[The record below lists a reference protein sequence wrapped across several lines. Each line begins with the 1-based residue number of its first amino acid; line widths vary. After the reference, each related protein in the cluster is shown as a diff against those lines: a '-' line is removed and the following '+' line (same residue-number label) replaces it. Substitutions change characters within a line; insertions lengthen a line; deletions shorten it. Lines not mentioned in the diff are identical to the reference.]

1 MSPNLIAEHDKI
13 LKWPEVNDLA
23 SGHFLWLPEFKTPS
37 GDLFQALLED
47 DGSNMAHLHIK
58 ERLSGEHIA
67 SYVLTFD
74 LTPPLDLGQRLPQ
87 VESAYVS
94 QEYQGGGVSTATYKA
109 IIDHY
114 GAVISDT
121 YQTEGGMVL
130 WLFGLSKDDS
140 IQLTI
145 LNVDGHTLDYK
156 INEHGERISFQADR
170 KSLLEIA
177 DTVWGNPDNV
187 ELSNLETLGFTP
199 SWRNHSNHVLAATKS
214 II

>member
-1 MSPNLIAEHDKI
+1 MSPNLITEHDKI

-23 SGHFLWLPEFKTPS
+23 PGHFLWLPEFKTPN

-58 ERLSGEHIA
+58 EILSAEHIA

-74 LTPPLDLGQRLPQ
+74 LTPPVDLGQRLPQ

-156 INEHGERISFQADR
+156 INEHGESISFQGDR

-199 SWRNHSNHVLAATKS
+199 SWRNHNNHVLAATKS

>member
-47 DGSNMAHLHIK
+47 DGSNMAHIHIK

-94 QEYQGGGVSTATYKA
+94 QEYQGGACLLPPIKPLLTT
-109 IIDHY
+109 
-114 GAVISDT
+114 T
-121 YQTEGGMVL
+121 VL
-130 WLFGLSKDDS
+130 
-140 IQLTI
+140 
-145 LNVDGHTLDYK
+145 
-156 INEHGERISFQADR
+156 
-170 KSLLEIA
+170 
-177 DTVWGNPDNV
+177 
-187 ELSNLETLGFTP
+187 
-199 SWRNHSNHVLAATKS
+199 
-214 II
+214 